1 MNDDAVLLK
10 KTKWMMMLWN
20 IKQMAIDEMNDDH
33 FTKYLINDDNVMNEE

>member
-20 IKQMAIDEMNDDH
+20 IKQMAIDEMNDDN